1 MTSMRPGLALALLLI
16 AAATLLLVIYRS
28 QFPRGGVA
36 DQDLEAGPQL
46 VEAAHWS
53 AHQLAA
59 FMRAREQLYAR
70 RRERVRRRCSSN
82 PVRHQLSSFLQ
93 LASASD
99 SIFCQEYF
107 SNGTSRMALVYD
119 SQDQVTIDLD
129 IM

>member
-36 DQDLEAGPQL
+36 DQEQEAGPQL
-46 VEAAHWS
+46 AEAAHWS

-70 RRERVRRRCSSN
+70 RRERVRSRCSSN
-82 PVRHQLSSFLQ
+82 PVSK
-93 LASASD
+93 AS
-99 SIFCQEYF
+99 
-107 SNGTSRMALVYD
+107 NALVPAAAACCWPLTQ
-119 SQDQVTIDLD
+119 SSARNISPTGRAEWLWCTTVRTR
-129 IM
+129 

>member
-36 DQDLEAGPQL
+36 DQEQEAGPQL
-46 VEAAHWS
+46 AEAAHWS

-82 PVRHQLSSFLQ
+82 PVRHQLSSCLQ
-93 LASASD
+93 LQPAA
-99 SIFCQEYF
+99 
-107 SNGTSRMALVYD
+107 GL
-119 SQDQVTIDLD
+119 
-129 IM
+129 

>member
-36 DQDLEAGPQL
+36 DQEQEADPQL
-46 VEAAHWS
+46 AEAAHWS

-82 PVRHQLSSFLQ
+82 PVRHQLSSCLQ
-93 LASASD
+93 LASD